1 MSSLR
6 KSGDFRVKLIFKLK
20 HVWMS
25 SGWLQFMAGHTCTFV
40 LYLFPK
46 NWPHFKTAIK
56 FSRRKQLDRR
66 REMKFGIF
74 TFEGVNKLRVVW
86 AWICE
91 KETGQYNWKVRFLEL
106 LWWKCFLCFNSCSI
120 LVPPCNLS
128 PLFHLRNVS
137 YWQVYENCGVAV
149 ILLTVSFLFSSSAIW
164 NRTKWETDR
173 ISDLEG

>member
-1 MSSLR
+1 
-6 KSGDFRVKLIFKLK
+6 
-20 HVWMS
+20 MS
-25 SGWLQFMAGHTCTFV
+25 SGWLQFITGHTCSFV

-46 NWPHFKTAIK
+46 IGHI
-56 FSRRKQLDRR
+56 SRLRSNLVEGSNSTGDERWNLVFWFLD
-66 REMKFGIF
+66 F

-91 KETGQYNWKVRFLEL
+91 QETGQYNWKVRFLEL
-106 LWWKCFLCFNSCSI
+106 LWWKCFLCFNSCNT
-120 LVPPCNLS
+120 LAPPCNLS

-164 NRTKWETDR
+164 NRTK
-173 ISDLEG
+173 